1 MKIMGAMNRKIK
13 PTGSKE
19 IDQILMQAY
28 KRIEDSQAV
37 LGKIDRAVSK
47 KNKMTGKKR
56 FFSLFSR

>member
-1 MKIMGAMNRKIK
+1 MNRKIK